1 MKNNILNMQ
10 YFFLRIH
17 NYDYYCSNR
26 EILIGIQLTDGTR
39 CSIASPS
46 RHPTERA
53 NKKDKRKAFFFVPV
67 ILMKMAP
74 RTEAKLRKTTQ
85 SVPNP

>member
-1 MKNNILNMQ
+1 MSDCMTIVAHIKE
-10 YFFLRIH
+10 FF
-17 NYDYYCSNR
+17 
-26 EILIGIQLTDGTR
+26 EIQLTDGTR
-39 CSIASPS
+39 CRIASPS
-46 RHPTERA
+46 RHPTDTA